1 MDQLPHWVSVI
12 PLLPAIFVG
21 TFFFGETVVLAGIV
35 LAAAGRLPVTTLFT
49 LALLGTLASDV
60 VWFYFGQRLVRQAR
74 RWPRLQQRYDQAM
87 EAVQQAE
94 GKRPR
99 FHYLLFFKFVY
110 GIRIVTIVYTSLRRI
125 SLRRFLVLD
134 ALGSAAYLLVFVG
147 VGLLLFHGAREMAP
161 AFDTLRYVIAAP
173 VLSLIL
179 MRIGTQWL
187 RKRLFDA

>member
-1 MDQLPHWVSVI
+1 MDQLPQWASAI

-21 TFFFGETVVLAGIV
+21 TFFLGETVVLAGVV
-35 LAAAGRLPVTTLFT
+35 LVAAGRLAMPSLLG
-49 LALLGTLASDV
+49 LALLGTLASDL
-60 VWFYFGQRLVRQAR
+60 VWFYCGQRLVRLAR
-74 RWPRLQQRYDQAM
+74 WWPGLQERYDLAM
-87 EAVQQAE
+87 AQVQQVPA
-94 GKRPR
+94 GQR

-134 ALGSAAYLLVFVG
+134 ALGSAAYLVVLVG
-147 VGLLLFHGAREMAP
+147 VGLLLFHGASELAP
-161 AFDTLRYVIAAP
+161 AVDRLRYLIAAP

-179 MRIGTQWL
+179 MRMGTQWL